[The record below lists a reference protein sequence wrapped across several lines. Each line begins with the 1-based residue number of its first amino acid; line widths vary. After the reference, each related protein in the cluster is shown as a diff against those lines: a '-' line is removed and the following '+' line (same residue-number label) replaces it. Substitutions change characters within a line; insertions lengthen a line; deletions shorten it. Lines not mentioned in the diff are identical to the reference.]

1 MGDTTKMPLCSS
13 EISGIWNSYIG
24 ENQFVCLIKYF
35 TNRVDDNETRDILQ
49 YALDLSNQRMNILTN
64 LFKEEKLPVPK
75 GFTDEDV
82 DINAPRLFTDTLY
95 LQYLSYASR
104 VALRTYSVI
113 FNRITR
119 SDIRACF
126 AKCILESIDLSNR
139 VSELS
144 LSKGIFIRAPHI
156 EVPKEAQYIKSD
168 NFMFDWFGKKR
179 SLLTDEIT
187 HIFSITNDSI
197 IRRALIMGFGQV
209 CKDKKISN
217 YISRV
222 LTISAQQNKGFNSI
236 LMEEDLPL
244 TGSSDSYVTDSTISP
259 FSNKLMLNK
268 ILIMYRVKIGNLGI
282 ALADI
287 SRGDLNSL
295 FMKYMN
301 ECTEYAQDA
310 ASILID
316 HGWLEQ
322 PPQAIN
328 HKSLA
333 RV

>member
-1 MGDTTKMPLCSS
+1 MEGNTKVPLISS
-13 EISGIWNSYIG
+13 EVSGIWNSYIG
-24 ENQFVCLIKYF
+24 ESEFVCIVKYF
-35 TNRVDDNETRDILQ
+35 ANRVDDKETRDILQ
-49 YALDLSNQRMNILTN
+49 YAFDLSNQRINILTN
-64 LFKEEKLPVPK
+64 LFNEEKLPLPK

-82 DINAPRLFTDTLY
+82 DINAPRLFTDALY
-95 LQYLSYASR
+95 LQYLAYAAR
-104 VALRTYSVI
+104 VALRIYSVI
-113 FNRITR
+113 FNRLGR
-119 SDIRACF
+119 SDIRAYF
-126 AKCILESIDLSNR
+126 AKCILESIELSNK
-139 VSELS
+139 VAELS

-168 NFMFDWFGKKR
+168 SFIFDWFGKKR
-179 SLLTDEIT
+179 PLLTDEIT

-197 IRRALIMGFGQV
+197 IRRALITGFGQV

-222 LTISAQQNKGFNSI
+222 LTLSAQQNKGFNSI
-236 LMEEDLPL
+236 LMEEDLPI
-244 TGSSDSYVTDSTISP
+244 TGSSDSYVTDSTVSP
-259 FSNKLMLNK
+259 FSDKLMLNK
-268 ILIMYRVKIGNLGI
+268 ILIMYRIKISNLGI

-287 SRGDLNSL
+287 SRSDLNSL
-295 FMKYMN
+295 FIKYLN

-328 HKSLA
+328 HKNLS